1 MNDDF
6 LHRLRKVPPPE
17 FLGQLKARLDRQPL
31 PQAPKRSGERR
42 VLSFGRGLVAGLLLG
57 GAAVAIAAATF
68 NGVPESLRALVRA
81 PAQFLARILPASP
94 TDHQTAGPDH
104 HGVVPL
110 GPAWFP
116 THPGPQSGGPSVDG
130 AAPVT
135 LASSSGS
142 TAPTGAAGAQAA
154 QTGATYTWSE
164 NLTIFASSSVG
175 TLAQAAVG
183 RNRDPGARFRVE
195 PGYGDAFAF
204 STLCRAVPYGAPEI
218 IEVSRRITAEESR
231 NCTRIGLPDIVEVKI
246 AYQAI
251 ALTRPKHSG
260 PQRLSARDLFLGL
273 AHQVP
278 DPTRPEHFVINPNAT
293 WNQLDPA
300 LPPDPILVFGP
311 GLTWGTG
318 QLVQD
323 LLLEPGC
330 NTFPWIVVLRDRDA
344 SEYDSICSNMR
355 HDNVYQESML
365 MWMSGLNFS
374 RYANQQIAKDPAAI
388 RLYSL
393 DQLEQVR
400 DKLVPIP
407 IDGVDP
413 TVANVANGTYP
424 ISRAL
429 YIYAIKRRVQGTHTF
444 GMIVRYNMEAAK
456 DMRATGSSWGW
467 VPLPDDERT
476 AVLASID
483 ALKNSPN

>member
-130 AAPVT
+130 A
-135 LASSSGS
+135 
-142 TAPTGAAGAQAA
+142 QAA

-273 AHQVP
+273 AH
-278 DPTRPEHFVINPNAT
+278 
-293 WNQLDPA
+293 
-300 LPPDPILVFGP
+300 GP